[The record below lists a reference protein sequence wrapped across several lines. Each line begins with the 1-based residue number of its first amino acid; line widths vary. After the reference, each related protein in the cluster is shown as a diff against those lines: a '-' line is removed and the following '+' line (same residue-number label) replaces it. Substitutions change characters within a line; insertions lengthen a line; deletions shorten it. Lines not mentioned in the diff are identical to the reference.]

1 MDTILPVSEHFR
13 TVFSIILESI
23 QNFCINVGIWFF
35 PLAPFLSFI
44 TKWRRRKFFR
54 DICVAHLRDVN
65 FALSSLSFIELII
78 IITIRIG
85 MEWNF

>member
-13 TVFSIILESI
+13 AVFSIILESI

-44 TKWRRRKFFR
+44 TKWRRREFFR
-54 DICVAHLRDVN
+54 DICVAHWDVN

-78 IITIRIG
+78 IIFEL
-85 MEWNF
+85 EWNF